1 MKKNTE
7 KTINIWDRLRQSD
20 GQSAVPADQPW
31 PDIWQGA
38 EAFGQD
44 FEPDVEAGLKRLKA
58 QIHPNSV
65 ATTSPIRRL
74 TPLARWTRTLAAAVV
89 AGLLGWGLYLLV
101 QPAPPV
107 ATWAEITTQA
117 GEQKAVV
124 LPDGSK
130 IALNEASSLTYRTDL
145 NEATERQV
153 QLIGEAYFEV
163 ERRATQPFK
172 ITTRQAEVEV
182 LGTSFNVR
190 ARPNETTTEVEVT
203 QGKVAVY
210 HLKRDE
216 KLVLAEKEAV
226 IVANDQPLV
235 QETSPHLNRQAWRT
249 GRITFR
255 ETPLEDALPLLEH
268 YYNVKINWQKSAAPS
283 CSITGNWQNDS
294 LAEVLQAIA
303 AYTGITVKKMTADT
317 YQLSGICK

>member
-7 KTINIWDRLRQSD
+7 KTVNIWDRLRQSD
-20 GQSAVPADQPW
+20 GQSAVPTDQPW
-31 PDIWQGA
+31 PKIWQGA
-38 EAFGQD
+38 EGLGQD

-58 QIHPNSV
+58 KIHAMPV
-65 ATTSPIRRL
+65 AGARIRRL

-89 AGLLGWGLYLLV
+89 AGLLGWGIYLLV
-101 QPAPPV
+101 HPATPV

-130 IALNEASSLTYRTDL
+130 IALNSASSMTYRTDM
-145 NEATERQV
+145 NEAAERQV

-163 ERRATQPFK
+163 ERRPAQPFK

-190 ARPNETTTEVEVT
+190 ARAEETTTEVEVT
-203 QGKVAVY
+203 QGKVAVH
-210 HLKRDE
+210 HLIRDE
-216 KLVLAEKEAV
+216 KVVLAAKEAV
-226 IVANDQPLV
+226 LVANDQPLV

-255 ETPLEDALPLLEH
+255 ETPLEAALPLLEH
-268 YYNVKINWQKSAAPS
+268 YYNVTITWQKSAAPA

-294 LAEVLQAIA
+294 LTEVLQAIA
-303 AYTGITVKKMTADT
+303 AYTGITVKQLTADT